1 VTGSLYQDGA
11 LQVKA
16 YRLLQAQ
23 VYGFL
28 EDFGL
33 NPTQWFVLGYIQEH
47 KKGVRLTEIAELLSV
62 ETPLITMLADKLE
75 EQGLLKRTAHPT
87 DGRAKLLVLTKKG
100 GNLLPKVEQKV
111 RAGLNEVLMGVNE
124 SELATYHK
132 VLRTIIANTQRF
144 NR

>member
-1 VTGSLYQDGA
+1 MTQSLYQDGA

-23 VYGFL
+23 VYGCL

-47 KKGVRLTEIAELLSV
+47 KKGVRLTEIATILGV
-62 ETPLITMLADKLE
+62 ETPLITMMADKLE
-75 EQGLLKRTAHPT
+75 KLELVKRTTHPT

-100 GNLLPKVEQKV
+100 ATLLPKIEQEV
-111 RAGLNEVLMGVNE
+111 RKGLDRMLHG
-124 SELATYHK
+124 LTDADLQTYHK
-132 VLRTIIANTQRF
+132 VLKTIIINSETST
-144 NR
+144 